1 MIVDHT
7 QLHSNISQ
15 VRSRIFSSANAA
27 NRAARDIRLIAV
39 SKTKP
44 VEDIRAAFHAGISD
58 FGENYVGESVDKCS
72 QCGDLDIT
80 WHFLGPLQS
89 NKTRQV
95 AEHFDWIH
103 SVDRL
108 KIAQRLN
115 AQRPAERA
123 PLKVCIQVNIP
134 FEASKSG
141 VVSSDELLE
150 LATAVHNFDRLAL
163 RGIMAIPAPCSELS
177 RLREQFERIAELLKT
192 EGLPLEMTELSM
204 GMSADMEA
212 AIAEGSTMVRI
223 GTDIFGA
230 RYT

>member
-1 MIVDHT
+1 MDHT

-15 VRSRIFSSANAA
+15 VKSRISSAASA
-27 NRAARDIRLIAV
+27 VNRVAGDIRLIAV

-44 VEDIRAAFHAGISD
+44 VEDVRAAFHAGISD
-58 FGENYVGESVDKCS
+58 FGENYATEAVDKCIKCS
-72 QCGDLDIT
+72 DMDIT

-115 AQRPAERA
+115 AQRSAERA
-123 PLKVCIQVNIP
+123 PLKVCIQVNMP

-150 LATAVHNFDRLAL
+150 LATAVHNFDRLDL

-177 RLREQFERIAELLKT
+177 RQREQFGRIASLLKT
-192 EGLPLEMTELSM
+192 EGLPAEMTDLSM

>member
-1 MIVDHT
+1 MDHS
-7 QLHSNISQ
+7 QLHRNISQ
-15 VRSRIFSSANAA
+15 VKSRLSSAARDA
-27 NRAARDIRLIAV
+27 NRTADDIRLIAV

-44 VEDIRAAFHAGISD
+44 AQAVRDAFHSGISD
-58 FGENYVGESVDKCS
+58 FGENYVSEAVNKCM
-72 QCGDLDIT
+72 QCDDLDII

-103 SVDRL
+103 SIDRV
-108 KIAQRLN
+108 KVAQRLN
-115 AQRPAERA
+115 AQRPEDRA
-123 PLKVCIQVNIP
+123 PLKVCIQVNMPI
-134 FEASKSG
+134 EESKSG
-141 VVSSDELLE
+141 VVSSDELLS
-150 LATAVHNFDRLAL
+150 LATAVHNFDRLDL
-163 RGIMAIPAPCSELS
+163 RGIMAIPAQCSELS
-177 RLREQFERIAELLKT
+177 YQREQFGRIAELLKT
-192 EGLPLEMTELSM
+192 EGLPSGMTELSM

>member
-1 MIVDHT
+1 MDHT
-7 QLHSNISQ
+7 HLSSNIAQ
-15 VRSRIFSSANAA
+15 VKSRISSAANAV
-27 NRAARDIRLIAV
+27 NRAAGDIRLIAV

-58 FGENYVGESVDKCS
+58 FGENYVIEAVDKCI
-72 QCGDLDIT
+72 QCSDLDIT

-115 AQRPAERA
+115 AQRSAESA

-134 FEASKSG
+134 VEAGKSG
-141 VVSSDELLE
+141 VVSSDALLE
-150 LATAVHNFDRLAL
+150 LATAVHNFDRLDL

-177 RLREQFERIAELLKT
+177 RQGEQFGLIADLLKT
-192 EGLPLEMTELSM
+192 EGLPVEMTELSM

>member
-1 MIVDHT
+1 MDHS
-7 QLHSNISQ
+7 QLHRNISQ
-15 VRSRIFSSANAA
+15 VKSRLSIAAKDA
-27 NRAARDIRLIAV
+27 NRTADDIRLIAV

-44 VEDIRAAFHAGISD
+44 AQAVRAAFHSGISD
-58 FGENYVGESVDKCS
+58 FGENYVSEAVDKCM

-103 SVDRL
+103 SVDRV
-108 KIAQRLN
+108 KVAQRLN
-115 AQRPAERA
+115 AQRPEDRA
-123 PLKVCIQVNIP
+123 PLKVCIQVNMPI
-134 FEASKSG
+134 EESKSG
-141 VVSSDELLE
+141 VVSSDELLS
-150 LATAVHNFDRLAL
+150 LATAVHNFDRLDI
-163 RGIMAIPAPCSELS
+163 RGIMAIPAQCSELS
-177 RLREQFERIAELLKT
+177 YQREQFGRIAELLKT
-192 EGLPLEMTELSM
+192 EGLPSGMTELSM

>member
-1 MIVDHT
+1 MDHS

-15 VRSRIFSSANAA
+15 VKSRISSAADA
-27 NRAARDIRLIAV
+27 VNRVAGDIRLIAV

-44 VEDIRAAFHAGISD
+44 VEDVRAAFHAGISD
-58 FGENYVGESVDKCS
+58 FGENYVTEAVDKCI
-72 QCGDLDIT
+72 QCKDLDIT

-134 FEASKSG
+134 VEESKSG
-141 VVSSDELLE
+141 VVSVSY
-150 LATAVHNFDRLAL
+150 THL
-163 RGIMAIPAPCSELS
+163 RAHET
-177 RLREQFERIAELLKT
+177 R
-192 EGLPLEMTELSM
+192 
-204 GMSADMEA
+204 
-212 AIAEGSTMVRI
+212 
-223 GTDIFGA
+223 
-230 RYT
+230 

>member
-1 MIVDHT
+1 MDHS
-7 QLHSNISQ
+7 QLHRNISQ
-15 VRSRIFSSANAA
+15 VKSRLSSAARDA
-27 NRAARDIRLIAV
+27 NRAADDIRLIAV

-44 VEDIRAAFHAGISD
+44 AQAVRAAFHSGISD
-58 FGENYVGESVDKCS
+58 FGENYVSEAVDKCM
-72 QCGDLDIT
+72 QCDDLDII

-103 SVDRL
+103 SIDRV
-108 KIAQRLN
+108 KVAQRLN
-115 AQRPAERA
+115 AQRPEDRA
-123 PLKVCIQVNIP
+123 PLKVCIQVNMPI
-134 FEASKSG
+134 EESKSG
-141 VVSSDELLE
+141 VVSSDELLS
-150 LATAVHNFDRLAL
+150 LATAVHNFDRLDL
-163 RGIMAIPAPCSELS
+163 RGIMAIPAQCSELS
-177 RLREQFERIAELLKT
+177 YQREQFGRIAELLKT
-192 EGLPLEMTELSM
+192 EGRPSGMTELSM

>member
-1 MIVDHT
+1 MDYSH
-7 QLHSNISQ
+7 LHSNISQ
-15 VRSRIFSSANAA
+15 VKSRISTAA
-27 NRAARDIRLIAV
+27 NGVKREPSDIRLIAV

-44 VEDIRAAFHAGISD
+44 AEDVWAAFHAGISD
-58 FGENYVGESVDKCS
+58 FGENYVSEAIDKCI
-72 QCGDLDIT
+72 QCSDLGIT

-103 SVDRL
+103 SVDRV
-108 KIAQRLN
+108 KVAQRLN
-115 AQRPAERA
+115 AQRPEDRA
-123 PLKVCIQVNIP
+123 PLKVCIQVNMPI
-134 FEASKSG
+134 EESKSG
-141 VVSSDELLE
+141 VVSSDELLS
-150 LATAVHNFDRLAL
+150 LATAVHNFDRLDL

-177 RLREQFERIAELLKT
+177 YQREQFGRIAELLKT
-192 EGLPLEMTELSM
+192 EGLPSGMTELSM

>member
-1 MIVDHT
+1 MDRS
-7 QLHSNISQ
+7 QLLSNISQ
-15 VRSRIFSSANAA
+15 VRSRISTGAYEV
-27 NRAARDIRLIAV
+27 NRAAHDIRLIAV

-44 VEDIRAAFHAGISD
+44 AEDIRAAFHAGISD
-58 FGENYVGESVDKCS
+58 FGENYVTEAIDKLLQCS
-72 QCGDLDIT
+72 DLDIT

-103 SVDRL
+103 SLDRL
-108 KIAQRLN
+108 KIAHRLN
-115 AQRPAERA
+115 AQRPTEKA
-123 PLKVCIQVNIP
+123 PLKVCIQVNMP
-134 FEASKSG
+134 VEENKSG
-141 VVSSDELLE
+141 VVSSDELLD
-150 LATAVHNFDRLAL
+150 LAAAVHNFDRLDL
-163 RGIMAIPAPCSELS
+163 RGIMAIPAPCSELI
-177 RLREQFERIAELLKT
+177 RQRDQFRRIAELLKA
-192 EGLPLEMTELSM
+192 EGLPPEMTDLSM